1 MLSSLHT
8 NDDIFWEDRYYS
20 LKTDNLDNYA
30 NSDFPLINFEYGKH
44 IAKLVGLNM
53 ETGPWLAGG
62 MVRRIYSGHSTDGA
76 ADWDIWF
83 ANQQQYFS
91 AKDQILKL
99 HESLIIADTP
109 NAITVGLQPKGR
121 PGPPVKVQLIQK
133 KFFANAH
140 EVIADFD
147 FSICQLLTDGYTIL
161 TGDTTTDDLASKTIR
176 LCDPNFNVSVKGFF
190 NRVLKYTA
198 YGFSPSSEL
207 ILQMQEITPDFTW
220 GEANAY

>member
-8 NDDIFWEDRYYS
+8 NDDIFWEERGS
-20 LKTDNLDNYA
+20 LKTDRLDNYD
-30 NSDFPLINFEYGKH
+30 NTDYPLINFEYGKH

-62 MVRRIYSGHSTDGA
+62 MVRRIYSGHSTDGT

-91 AKDQILKL
+91 AKDRILKL
-99 HESLIIADTP
+99 RESLIIADTA
-109 NAITVGLQPKGR
+109 NAITVGLHPNGR
-121 PGPPVKVQLIQK
+121 PGLPVKVQLIQK

-207 ILQMQEITPDFTW
+207 ILQMQKITPDFTW